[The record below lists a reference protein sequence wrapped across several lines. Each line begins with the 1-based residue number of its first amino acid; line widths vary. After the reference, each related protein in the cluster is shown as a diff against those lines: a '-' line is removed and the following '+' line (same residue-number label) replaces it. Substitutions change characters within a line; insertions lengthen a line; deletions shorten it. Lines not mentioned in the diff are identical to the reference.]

1 LLEQRIEPREDLLA
15 GGGDVLELTRS
26 ELAVVADRRVADEL
40 ADLLRVLGRDLPD
53 ELDEHAA
60 GEAAR
65 LLQRRDALLLGPVR
79 QATGPEVVVL
89 VEALVGALREVVA
102 APVEAVVER
111 GECLLAV
118 DLDPL
123 GLALHLV
130 LEVVQVLLARGDV
143 DRGHDRRCEVED
155 LFELA
160 RSDVEQVADPARDA
174 LEEPD
179 VRNGRGQID
188 VAHALAAHLLARYL
202 DAAALADDALVADAL
217 VLAAIALPVLGRT
230 EDALAEEPVT
240 LGLERAVVDRLRLGD
255 LAGGPVADLLAG
267 RKPDANGV
275 EIVDVDQ
282 VVLPFFPI
290 PRVPVRPRRARA
302 LRLPLRLRLR
312 LRRSRRA
319 PRRRSGRRGSRRSG
333 AP

>member
-1 LLEQRIEPREDLLA
+1 GDRALLRAGRLRLLLEERVEPREDLLR
-15 GGGDVLELTRS
+15 GGGDVLELARGD
-26 ELAVVADRRVADEL
+26 LAVVADRRVTDEL

-79 QATGPEVVVL
+79 QAAGPEVVVL

-102 APVEAVVER
+102 APLEPVLQCGER
-111 GECLLAV
+111 LLAV

-130 LEVVQVLLARGDV
+130 LEVVQVLLARSDV
-143 DRGHDRRCEVED
+143 DRCHDRRCEVED
-155 LFELA
+155 LLELA
-160 RSDVEQVADPARDA
+160 RSDVEQVADAARDA

-179 VRNGRGQID
+179 VRDGRGQGH
-188 VAHALAAHLLARYL
+188 VTRGSSAQLLARQRN
-202 DAAALADDALVADAL
+202 AAALADDALRADAL

-255 LAGGPVADLLAG
+255 LTGGPVADLLAG
-267 RKPDANGV
+267 RMLDAN
-275 EIVDVDQ
+275 
-282 VVLPFFPI
+282 
-290 PRVPVRPRRARA
+290 
-302 LRLPLRLRLR
+302 
-312 LRRSRRA
+312 
-319 PRRRSGRRGSRRSG
+319 
-333 AP
+333 

>member
-1 LLEQRIEPREDLLA
+1 
-15 GGGDVLELTRS
+15 
-26 ELAVVADRRVADEL
+26 
-40 ADLLRVLGRDLPD
+40 
-53 ELDEHAA
+53 

-79 QATGPEVVVL
+79 QAAGPEVVVL

-102 APVEAVVER
+102 APLEPVLQCGER
-111 GECLLAV
+111 LLAV

-130 LEVVQVLLARGDV
+130 LEVVQVLLAR
-143 DRGHDRRCEVED
+143 CEVED
-155 LFELA
+155 LLELA
-160 RSDVEQVADPARDA
+160 RSDVEQVADAARDA

-179 VRNGRGQID
+179 VRDGRGQVD
-188 VAHALAAHLLARYL
+188 VTHALAAHLLARHL
-202 DAAALADDALVADAL
+202 NAAALADDALIADAL

-255 LAGGPVADLLAG
+255 LTGGPVADLLAG

-275 EIVDVDQ
+275 EIIDVDQ
-282 VVLPFFPI
+282 VRVSLLLFFEIRRASCIERLAFFPI

-302 LRLPLRLRLR
+302 LRL
-312 LRRSRRA
+312 
-319 PRRRSGRRGSRRSG
+319 
-333 AP
+333 